1 MSATTLSGASVN
13 SQFTP
18 PATGA
23 AAVALSAL
31 GGAAFSVD
39 SVNGLYTSPG
49 NVYLEPGITSVTI
62 TSATVVV
69 SGATNANVTVTT
81 LPSSEIFAAPGDTV
95 TATGADTLFG
105 SSSLSGY
112 GANSFISTG
121 ANSSIVGG
129 TGDVSATASGANTTL
144 IGGTGTNNFVVSGSG
159 SDAVAGPSPGV
170 TNVTLTGAGGAQIA
184 TNPNGNSGTLVA
196 QLSATGADSVIGGG
210 GASTIT
216 AGGGSDVFGFVDG
229 HAGGTEL
236 ITNFTSN
243 DKFAFGGYGANPIQ
257 SEVYT
262 AGPAA
267 GTGTDVITLT
277 DGTTIT
283 VEGAFTHSIFG
294 QNT

>member
-1 MSATTLSGASVN
+1 MLMSLSL
-13 SQFTP
+13 
-18 PATGA
+18 
-23 AAVALSAL
+23 LS
-31 GGAAFSVD
+31 
-39 SVNGLYTSPG
+39 
-49 NVYLEPGITSVTI
+49 
-62 TSATVVV
+62 
-69 SGATNANVTVTT
+69 
-81 LPSSEIFAAPGDTV
+81 PSSEIFAAPGDTV
-95 TATGADTLFG
+95 TATESRHPIRLVFPVW
-105 SSSLSGY
+105 LRR
-112 GANSFISTG
+112 NSFISTG
-121 ANSSIVGG
+121 ANSSIVGAPG
-129 TGDVSATASGANTTL
+129 MSVQRLQAQNTTL

-262 AGPAA
+262 AG
-267 GTGTDVITLT
+267 TGRRDR
-277 DGTTIT
+277 DGCYYPD
-283 VEGAFTHSIFG
+283 
-294 QNT
+294 